1 MERILTRF
9 VTALRERGVRVSP
22 GENLDAVNAL
32 ALGGLSGRES
42 VRALLRLTLVKNIND
57 IPAFEEVFDRFFST
71 VQTQPHGLDPIDM
84 LGAMIHIVEGDLLKP
99 EGLSRHKE
107 EEVLLRV
114 DEEVSVEDLKDLIG
128 MEESEDDDGGAEIT
142 VQLEGYRGKLDTPTP
157 SDYYSKCPPTVA
169 FHQRQ
174 GAPRSEPF
182 TSTELAEMMEV
193 VCRMLVRMQKDV
205 RRMKERQSRG
215 KLHVIRT
222 IQKNYRHGMVP
233 FLLSLRRK
241 LKDRPRLVVLCDVS
255 FSVSHA
261 YRFMLLLLHTLHHR
275 VMDVRSFIFNKELV
289 EITAMLRNMP
299 VNCLL
304 ETIDRGEVV
313 NMDDNSDYGN
323 VFKTLKEKHLENLR
337 GKPAVIILGDGR
349 NNYNEANDWALEEL
363 REKAGYILWLTPEE
377 RDTWQRGDCLI
388 ELYGS
393 YCDKVEVVRNIEE
406 LSQLVE
412 DLFRIVYDD
421 HPYWRA
427 RERRK
432 GRQDE
437 KPQVEYWNYYNR
449 ETASD
454 RPVFAMQPSPASNE
468 WRARFGSGYEKK
480 VLRGATPPAGRR
492 RT

>member
-9 VTALRERGVRVSP
+9 VATLRERGVRVSP

-32 ALGGLSGRES
+32 ALGGLSGRGS
-42 VRALLRLTLVKNIND
+42 VRALLRLTLVKNVND
-57 IPAFEEVFDRFFST
+57 VPVFEEVFDWFFST
-71 VQTQPHGLDPIDM
+71 EQPDALGLDAIDM

-99 EGLSRHKE
+99 EVKE
-107 EEVLLRV
+107 RPGGEEPLFRV
-114 DEEVSVEDLKDLIG
+114 DEEVTPEDLQDLMG
-128 MEESEDDDGGAEIT
+128 MTESEDDSAGPEIM
-142 VQLEGYRGKLDTPTP
+142 VKLDGYRGKLDDPSP
-157 SDYYSKCPPTVA
+157 SDYYSKAPPTVA
-169 FHQRQ
+169 FHQTQ
-174 GAPRSEPF
+174 GGQRSIPF
-182 TSTELAEMMEV
+182 TPAELSEMQDV
-193 VCRMLVRMQKDV
+193 VCRMLVRMHKDV
-205 RRMKERQSRG
+205 RRMQERQSRG

-241 LKDRPRLVVLCDVS
+241 IKERPRLVVLCDVS

-261 YRFMLLLLHTLHHR
+261 YRFMLLLLHTLHNR

-377 RDTWQRGDCLI
+377 RETWNRGDCLI
-388 ELYGS
+388 DLYGS
-393 YCDKVEVVRNIEE
+393 YCDKVEVVRNIDE
-406 LSQLVE
+406 LSRMVE
-412 DLFRIVYDD
+412 DLFRTVYDD

-432 GRQDE
+432 DKGKEDE
-437 KPQVEYWNYYNR
+437 PVAYWNYYTRNAAT
-449 ETASD
+449 E
-454 RPVFAMQPSPASNE
+454 RPIFDMQPSPGSSE
-468 WRARFGSGYEKK
+468 WSARFGTRYIKRK
-480 VLRGATPPAGRR
+480 
-492 RT
+492 

>member
-9 VTALRERGVRVSP
+9 VSALRERGVRVSP
-22 GENLDAVNAL
+22 GENLDAVGAL

-42 VRALLRLTLVKNIND
+42 VRALLRLTLVKNAND
-57 IPAFEEVFDRFFST
+57 FPAFEEVFERFFST
-71 VQTQPHGLDPIDM
+71 SQPDALGLDPVDM

-99 EGLSRHKE
+99 EIKKAHKE
-107 EEVLLRV
+107 EEEALLRV
-114 DEEVSVEDLKDLIG
+114 DEEVTPEDLKDLLG
-128 MEESEDDDGGAEIT
+128 MEESDDDDGGAEIT

-157 SDYYSKCPPTVA
+157 SDYYSKAPPTVA
-169 FHQRQ
+169 YHQKQ
-174 GAPRSEPF
+174 GAPRSVPF
-182 TSTELAEMMEV
+182 TTAELADMQEV
-193 VCRMLVRMQKDV
+193 VCRMLVRMHKDV
-205 RRMKERQSRG
+205 RRMQERQSRG

-261 YRFMLLLLHTLHHR
+261 YRFMLLLLHTLHNR
-275 VMDVRSFIFNKELV
+275 VMDVRSFIFNKDLV

-304 ETIDRGEVV
+304 ETIDRGDVV

-323 VFKTLKEKHLENLR
+323 VFLTFKQKYLENMR

-349 NNYNEANDWALEEL
+349 NNYNEANDWALEEI
-363 REKAGYILWLTPEE
+363 RERAGYMLWLTPEDRE
-377 RDTWQRGDCLI
+377 TWNRGDCRI

-393 YCDKVEVVRNIEE
+393 CCDKVEVVRDVDE
-406 LSQLVE
+406 LSQMVE
-412 DLFRIVYDD
+412 DLFRTVYSD

-427 RERRK
+427 AERRK
-432 GRQDE
+432 HREKVDE
-437 KPQVEYWNYYNR
+437 PVAYWNYY
-449 ETASD
+449 TKSAPTD
-454 RPVFAMQPSPASNE
+454 RPVFAMQPSPASKE
-468 WRARFGSGYEKK
+468 WRERFGVRYVKRK
-480 VLRGATPPAGRR
+480 
-492 RT
+492 